1 MDRTEQAAQSAFV
14 GDAPVDIACGKAA
27 GMQAIGV
34 GWGVGSKEALL
45 AAGADYYV
53 EDVNALGR
61 LLLL

>member
-1 MDRTEQAAQSAFV
+1 
-14 GDAPVDIACGKAA
+14 
-27 GMQAIGV
+27 MQAIGV